1 MSAGMAEADKEAP
14 AIEDHGVIGD
24 MRTLALVA
32 LDGTIDYFCHPNI
45 DSPTIFASL
54 LDLDR
59 GGAFRIDSADPPL
72 RRQQLYL
79 PDTNILLTRSLCEGG
94 VGELSDFMPL
104 DGSGRLIRR
113 IKAVQGKMRVALH
126 CAPRF
131 DYAREVPQVAPIEGG
146 CIFEGGGRQLFLYC
160 TAPLELAE
168 GAAHAAFAL
177 DDGEHA
183 YAVLCPGRKEV
194 PQVDDAYVSE
204 SFKATADF
212 WRAWVAEGRYPH
224 RWSETVVRSALA
236 LKLLTSSRYGSIAAA
251 ATFGLPEVIG
261 GTRNWD
267 YRYCWVRDAAFTLYA
282 LARLNYFDEAR
293 HFIEF
298 MEERALHPDGSMQI
312 MYGMDGRADL
322 PERELEHLSGYRD
335 SRPVR
340 IGNAAY
346 KQLQLDIYGE
356 LMDAIYIASR
366 RLGQPFKA
374 VWSRLAGMVDWVCEN
389 WQLADE
395 GIWEVRGPKRE
406 FLSSRLLCWVAV
418 DRAMRLAESQSLPA
432 PIDRWRAARD
442 AIHANIMTEL
452 WDEEIGAFVQYR
464 GAKALDAAVLL
475 MPLLKF
481 INPRDPPWLRTMEAV
496 EERLVHD
503 CLVYRYDNEATGVDG
518 LAGEEGAFTTCSF
531 WYIECL
537 ARGGDL
543 QKARFLFEKMLSYG
557 NHVGLYA
564 EELSTSGAHLGNFP
578 QALTHLAL
586 ISTASWLDRALDRPI
601 TSTDALQRASEIARA
616 AKESR

>member
-1 MSAGMAEADKEAP
+1 MAKADNEAP
-14 AIEDHGVIGD
+14 GIEDHAVIGD

-32 LDGTIDYFCHPNI
+32 LDGTIDFFCHPNL

-54 LDLDR
+54 LDLER
-59 GGAFRIDSADPPL
+59 GGAFRIDSADPPR

-79 PDTNILLTRSLCEGG
+79 PDTNILLTRALCEDG
-94 VGELSDFMPL
+94 VSELSDFMPL

-113 IKAVQGKMRVALH
+113 IKAVQGRVRVRLE

-131 DYAREVPQVAPIEGG
+131 DYGRETPKVSPVEGG
-146 CIFEGGGRQLFLYC
+146 CVFEADDKHLFLY
-160 TAPLELAE
+160 ASVPLDFSD
-168 GAAHAAFAL
+168 GAARAEFAL

-183 YAVLCPGRKEV
+183 FAVLCPGRKTAPEV
-194 PQVDDAYVSE
+194 DGPYVTQ

-236 LKLLTSSRYGSIAAA
+236 LKLLTSRRYGSIAAA
-251 ATFGLPEVIG
+251 GTFGLPEVIG
-261 GTRNWD
+261 GQRNWD

-282 LARLNYFDEAR
+282 LSRLNYFDEAR

-298 MEERALHPDGSMQI
+298 MEDRTLHPERGMQI
-312 MYGMDGRADL
+312 MYGMDGREEL
-322 PERELEHLSGYRD
+322 PESELEHLSGYRD

-346 KQLQLDIYGE
+346 TQLQLDIYGE

-366 RLGQPFKA
+366 QLGQPFKA
-374 VWSRLAGMVDWVCEN
+374 VWARLADMIDWVCDN
-389 WQLADE
+389 WHLEDE
-395 GIWEVRGPKRE
+395 GIWEVRGSKRE
-406 FLSSRLLCWVAV
+406 FLSSRLLCWVAI
-418 DRAMRLAESQSLPA
+418 DRAMRLAETQSLPA
-432 PIDRWRAARD
+432 PLDRWRAARD
-442 AIHANIMTEL
+442 RIHANILKEF
-452 WDEEIGAFVQYR
+452 WDEEMGAFVQYR

-481 INPRDPPWLRTMEAV
+481 INPRDPLWLRTMTAV

-518 LAGEEGAFTTCSF
+518 LAGQEGAFTTCSF

-537 ARGGDL
+537 ARAGDL
-543 QKARFLFEKMLSYG
+543 EKARFLFEKMLSYG
-557 NHVGLYA
+557 NHAGLYA
-564 EELSTSGAHLGNFP
+564 EELSNSGAHLGNFP

-586 ISTASWLDRALDRPI
+586 ISTASWLDRALDRPV
-601 TSTDALQRASEIARA
+601 TSTGALQRASEIARA
-616 AKESR
+616 AKEGQ